1 MKLEHDHGKAAIAK
15 RFAAGHKPFYLGDF
29 IYGGIDGSITTFAI
43 VAGVVGAALSS
54 NVILILGLANLLA
67 DGFSMAASNYS
78 GTKAR
83 LDDLDRLREV
93 EARHTQLDPAG
104 EAEEVRQI
112 LAQKGLKGETLNDAV
127 NTIAADRQTWI
138 DFMLVEEYGLSLNQ
152 PSPVVAGLTT
162 FTAFLIC
169 GTVPLLPFLFDM
181 KSAFLTSTIMTGFVF
196 FLIGAV
202 KSKWAT
208 TTWWRSGL
216 ETFLIGG
223 TAATIAYTIGHF
235 LRGIYQM

>member
-15 RFAAGHKPFYLGDF
+15 RFAAGHKPFYVGDF

-83 LDDLDRLREV
+83 LDDLDRLRQV
-93 EARHTQLDPAG
+93 EARHTRLDPEG
-104 EAEEVRQI
+104 EVEEVRQI

-127 NTIAADRQTWI
+127 NSIVADRKTWI

-152 PSPVVAGLTT
+152 PVPFLAGFTT
-162 FTAFLIC
+162 FTAFVIC
-169 GTVPLLPFLFDM
+169 GAVPLLPFIIDIEG
-181 KSAFLTSTIMTGFVF
+181 AFLASMVMTGSVF
-196 FLIGAV
+196 FAIGAA
-202 KSKWAT
+202 KSKWST
-208 TTWWRSGL
+208 TSWWRSGL
-216 ETFLIGG
+216 ETFFIGG
-223 TAATIAYTIGHF
+223 TAATIAYTIGHL
-235 LRGIYQM
+235 LRDIYQL

>member
-15 RFAAGHKPFYLGDF
+15 RFAAGHKPFYLSDF

-83 LDDLDRLREV
+83 LDDLARLRKV
-93 EARHTQLDPAG
+93 EDRHTELDPAG

-112 LAQKGLKGETLNDAV
+112 LAQKSLKGETLDEAV
-127 NTIAADRQTWI
+127 ASITSDKKTWI

-152 PSPVVAGLTT
+152 PSPLTAGLTT
-162 FTAFLIC
+162 FSAFLIC
-169 GTVPLLPFLFDM
+169 GAIPLLPFLLNM
-181 KSAFLTSTIMTGFVF
+181 KSAFLVSAGMTAAVF
-196 FLIGAV
+196 FSIGAV

-208 TTWWRSGL
+208 TSWWRSGI

-223 TAATIAYTIGHF
+223 AAAIIAYTIGHL
-235 LRGIYQM
+235 LRNIYQI